1 MAVVVTGRTQNILK
15 VALADEAAA
24 KEIIAKLNQLSL
36 VAMDTPAGR
45 AIMGEP
51 PAEVEAAAKAIAE
64 AKSRSAASAVAQG
77 VDASPPDASLPPGP
91 PVDPGS
97 ASEKGDGGEKDK
109 EPGDG
114 KEPDKGKEEEHHP
127 HGRGHGKHK

>member
-15 VALADEAAA
+15 VALADDAAA

-77 VDASPPDASLPPGP
+77 VDALPPPDP

-97 ASEKGDGGEKDK
+97 ASEKGDGGEKDQ
-109 EPGDG
+109 EPDEG
-114 KEPDKGKEEEHHP
+114 KQPDKGKDEEHHP